1 MQFCETQTYLN
12 LARSFAGESQAGM
25 RYQLIAREAT
35 AQGYIAL
42 ADEIKTLAKNET
54 VHARRFFEEL
64 TKRGGEAIDNIDID
78 AGYPFHTGD
87 LVEMLRLAAEDE
99 RAEHERI
106 YPAFAKIAKEEGFAD
121 IAGLF
126 TMIATVE
133 KHHEQIFSYLHE
145 AMESGNLYKNES
157 PILYICKECG
167 HKQTLKEAW
176 DVCPLCKSSQ
186 GFVALH
192 IPYEK
197 NSEFRNSDKKEKI

>member
-1 MQFCETQTYLN
+1 MQFCETQTYHN

-25 RYQLIAREAT
+25 RYQLIARDAT

-42 ADEIKTLAKNET
+42 ADEIKEIAKNET

-64 TKRGGEAIDNIDID
+64 TKRGGNAIDNIDLN

-87 LVEMLRLAAEDE
+87 LVEALRLAAIDE
-99 RAEHERI
+99 RAEQEL
-106 YPAFAKIAKEEGFAD
+106 YPSFAAVAREEGFGD

-126 TMIATVE
+126 TMVTTVE
-133 KHHEQIFSYLHE
+133 KHHEQIFNYLHE

-167 HKQTLKEAW
+167 HKATLKEAW

-197 NSEFRNSDKKEKI
+197 EKI

>member
-64 TKRGGEAIDNIDID
+64 TKRGGEAIDNIEID

-87 LVEMLRLAAEDE
+87 LVKMLALAADDE

-106 YPAFAKIAKEEGFAD
+106 YPAFAKTAKDEGFAD
-121 IAGLF
+121 VAALF

-133 KHHEQIFSYLHE
+133 KHHEQIFNYLHE
-145 AMESGNLYKNES
+145 AMESGNIYKNES

-197 NSEFRNSDKKEKI
+197 NLEFRD

>member
-1 MQFCETQTYLN
+1 MQFCETQTYNN

-42 ADEIKTLAKNET
+42 ADEIKTIAKNET

-64 TKRGGEAIDNIDID
+64 TKRGGESIHNIDIN

-87 LVEMLRLAAEDE
+87 LVEALRLAAEDE
-99 RAEHERI
+99 KVEHERN
-106 YPAFAKIAKEEGFAD
+106 YPAFAATAKEEGFAD
-121 IAGLF
+121 ISGLF

-133 KHHEQIFSYLHE
+133 KHHEQVFRYLHE

-192 IPYEK
+192 IPYA
-197 NSEFRNSDKKEKI
+197 KENV

>member
-1 MQFCETQTYLN
+1 MQFCETQTYYN
-12 LARSFAGESQAGM
+12 LARSFAGECQAGM

-64 TKRGGEAIDNIDID
+64 TKRGGNNLDNIDID

-87 LVEMLRLAAEDE
+87 LVEALRLAAEDE
-99 RAEHERI
+99 RVEHERN
-106 YPAFAKIAKEEGFAD
+106 YPTFAKIAKEEGFAD
-121 IAGLF
+121 IAALF

-133 KHHEQIFSYLHE
+133 KHHEQIFNYLHE

-192 IPYEK
+192 LPYEK
-197 NSEFRNSDKKEKI
+197 EKV